1 MLACAPMRPTS
12 RVAWVLIAAVL
23 VTRLAV
29 AWRSGPPTIEGDTR
43 HYHDIATHLAA
54 GEGFAF
60 SPSQQM
66 PWQRD
71 SLGTPRPT
79 AIRPP
84 LFPIILS
91 LFYRAGVDPRGVVF
105 AQALLAAWTAWLI
118 YRLARRVGL
127 DDRESSIA
135 LGFYLVYPPFAQFSS
150 QLVTENWF
158 TPLILGSLL
167 LLVRAMDRNAVGE
180 YAAAGVVMGLG
191 ALTRTTALLM
201 PLVLCAILA
210 FLPRRRWLG
219 LGALV
224 GGFALAVLPWP
235 LRNQMTFGHFEPSI
249 TMSGRN
255 LFTGT
260 YPPSGGSAALT
271 DAQQP
276 PELVASLTGLDEFQI
291 DSVYTAAAIVN
302 LRDHPLEQGPLAAEK
317 LVRAWFQVPPSS
329 RFTPSPRSLL
339 LNGPPLVAGLVG
351 CVVMLRRRLRYA
363 WVPMF
368 VVVYSTLFQVLTIA
382 SLRYSLFVWP
392 FVFMGVGVAV
402 VAAAGMLRRGRSE
415 TARPA

>member
-1 MLACAPMRPTS
+1 MRPTS
-12 RVAWVLIAAVL
+12 RLAWVLIAAVL
-23 VTRLAV
+23 VTRLAL
-29 AWRSGPPTIEGDTR
+29 ALRSGPPTIEGDIR

-54 GEGFAF
+54 GDGFAF

-91 LFYRAGVDPRGVVF
+91 LFYRAGIDPRGVVL
-105 AQALLAAWTAWLI
+105 AQALLAGLTAWLI

-127 DDRESSIA
+127 EDRESSIA
-135 LGFYLVYPPFAQFSS
+135 LGLYLIYPPFVEFSA

-167 LLVRAMDRNAVGE
+167 LLVRAIDRNAVAE
-180 YAAAGVVMGLG
+180 HAAAGVVMGLA

-201 PLVLCAILA
+201 PIVLGAFLA
-210 FLPRRRWLG
+210 FLPGRRWLG
-219 LGALV
+219 LGALIV
-224 GGFALAVLPWP
+224 GFALAVLPWP
-235 LRNQMTFGHFEPSI
+235 IRNQMTFGHFEPSI

-291 DSVYTAAAIVN
+291 DSVYTAAAVGN
-302 LRDHPLEQGPLAAEK
+302 LRDHPSEQVSLAAKK
-317 LVRAWFQVPPSS
+317 LVRAWFQVPPTSQ
-329 RFTPSPRSLL
+329 FIPSPRSFL
-339 LNGPPLVAGLVG
+339 LNGPPLTAGLVG
-351 CVVMLRRRLRYA
+351 LWMLRRRSRHA
-363 WVPMF
+363 WVPAF
-368 VVVYSTLFQVLTIA
+368 VVAYSTIFQVLTIA
-382 SLRYSLFVWP
+382 SLRYSLFAWP
-392 FVFMGVGVAV
+392 FVFMGAGVAC
-402 VAAAGMLRRGRSE
+402 VAAARAVRRGGAGA
-415 TARPA
+415 TRPT